1 MKQMLANNRK
11 RLILETLKKKGGI
24 KITELAE
31 KLNKSRMTITR
42 DMDEL
47 ANNGLLL
54 RVHGGAVSNISR
66 SYEPPYFS
74 RKGLRNEA
82 KQAIAS
88 AANDLI
94 TEGNTLILDVGST
107 TRELAHH
114 LLRVGKT

>member
-66 SYEPPYFS
+66 SYEPPYF
-74 RKGLRNEA
+74 
-82 KQAIAS
+82 
-88 AANDLI
+88 
-94 TEGNTLILDVGST
+94 
-107 TRELAHH
+107 
-114 LLRVGKT
+114 